1 MQVEEEEEANRD
13 SDRDTY
19 TIEDDYTSDN
29 ATLRLYRLDRAVIDT
44 LTLTSGDGRRLPAK
58 NQRAAVLAAEYGSGT
73 DMISKM
79 KDQLN
84 ATTEMC
90 QHLLQEQHKLQ
101 CRITEQPNSADPWME
116 SRIVYSVNQ
125 LFSQVTD
132 MQAALKVTI
141 DQVYGITQ
149 RIDSAEALSGL
160 PIWARPSTALNLQSE
175 TRPGA
180 RPVSQ
185 LQSRLTQTGSV
196 YSQQTDQS
204 QSEGGDKTPTLE
216 LFQNS
221 GRSERSGKTD
231 SQTET
236 ARLNL
241 GDHSYSI
248 LLWILTS

>member
-1 MQVEEEEEANRD
+1 M
-13 SDRDTY
+13 
-19 TIEDDYTSDN
+19 
-29 ATLRLYRLDRAVIDT
+29 
-44 LTLTSGDGRRLPAK
+44 PAK

-116 SRIVYSVNQ
+116 SRVVYSVNQ

-149 RIDSAEALSGL
+149 RIDSAGNSIFTLKL
-160 PIWARPSTALNLQSE
+160 KLHLLTASISPLMLLNY
-175 TRPGA
+175 
-180 RPVSQ
+180 V
-185 LQSRLTQTGSV
+185 
-196 YSQQTDQS
+196 
-204 QSEGGDKTPTLE
+204 
-216 LFQNS
+216 
-221 GRSERSGKTD
+221 
-231 SQTET
+231 
-236 ARLNL
+236 
-241 GDHSYSI
+241 HS
-248 LLWILTS
+248 